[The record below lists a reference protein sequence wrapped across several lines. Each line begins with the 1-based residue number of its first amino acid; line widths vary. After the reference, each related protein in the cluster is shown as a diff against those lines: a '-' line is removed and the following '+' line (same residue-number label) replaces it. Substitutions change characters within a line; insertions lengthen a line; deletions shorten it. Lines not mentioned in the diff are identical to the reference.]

1 MAAPLG
7 AEKWAMAT
15 VSAMRMAHVRSDC
28 HVKIV
33 VPKSRTPVIFS
44 SSSGSELAVACNCA
58 AEEDI
63 PSAHTAPSPM
73 KAAAP
78 SAR

>member
-7 AEKWAMAT
+7 AEKWAITT
-15 VSAMRMAHVRSDC
+15 VRAMMMTHISSDC
-28 HVKIV
+28 QVKIV
-33 VPKSRTPVIFS
+33 VPKSRTPVIS
-44 SSSGSELAVACNCA
+44 SSAGGRDVAVAWSCA
-58 AEEDI
+58 AEEDM
-63 PSAHTAPSPM
+63 PSAHTAPRPM